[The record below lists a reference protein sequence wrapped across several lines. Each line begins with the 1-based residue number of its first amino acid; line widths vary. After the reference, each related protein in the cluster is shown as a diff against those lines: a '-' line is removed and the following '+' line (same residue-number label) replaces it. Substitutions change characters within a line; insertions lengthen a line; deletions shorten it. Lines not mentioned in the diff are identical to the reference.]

1 MKKILPLLLLAL
13 SACNQAPEQSSEA
26 AKGEL
31 KFLLSYSGK
40 LPSDVGFMTNHIVE
54 RRLANLLKE
63 KFEDFQKAEELCELP
78 LVVEGNVITAH
89 YTLCSDQSVIVR
101 NVSIDAAQDA
111 VWVAEKRGCSASVK
125 ADHPKLRMPQELLR
139 FKN

>member
-13 SACNQAPEQSSEA
+13 SACNQAPEQTSES

-31 KFLLSYSGK
+31 KFLLNYSGK

-54 RRLANLLKE
+54 RRIANLLKE
-63 KFEDFQKAEELCELP
+63 KFEDFQKAEGLCELP
-78 LVVEGNVITAH
+78 LVVEENVITAH
-89 YTLCSDQSVIVR
+89 YTLCSDKSVIVR

-111 VWVAEKRGCSASVK
+111 VWVAEKRGGSASVK